1 MAKYLGLALEG
12 HRCLR
17 CRCGNTYEQI
27 LSIGTIVRDAAAI
40 AAISMSPFS
49 SRLTCQRS
57 MAAKGDDES

>member
-40 AAISMSPFS
+40 AAISRSSFS
-49 SRLTCQRS
+49 SRLTCQ
-57 MAAKGDDES
+57 